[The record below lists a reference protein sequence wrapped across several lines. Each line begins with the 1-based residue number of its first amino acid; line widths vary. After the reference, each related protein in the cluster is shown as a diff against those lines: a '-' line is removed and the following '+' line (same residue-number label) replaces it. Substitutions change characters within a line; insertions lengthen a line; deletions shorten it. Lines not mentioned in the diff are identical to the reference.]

1 MIYFYGFV
9 AKNILNPDYKCHRK
23 KVRYQI
29 IIHFTRMDKS
39 KQAKPPNSGINR
51 FYRCLM
57 REFWGTIIGRHK
69 KCCLNFCSV
78 IQNVKNKHAWNS
90 RSAGRRMKLGSP
102 GVALECSQTK
112 IEFFYNPMY
121 LTLFMSFRWINQTIT
136 MLIFTK
142 QKIIQSHFPR
152 QPEEGH
158 SAPANCAHK
167 CQNYLE

>member
-1 MIYFYGFV
+1 MIQSIEKFISSSDSLFLCLMIYFYGFV

-78 IQNVKNKHAWNS
+78 IQNVKNKHAWNFRHVVNKKFQS
-90 RSAGRRMKLGSP
+90 LKDGLDSYYKNS
-102 GVALECSQTK
+102 
-112 IEFFYNPMY
+112 
-121 LTLFMSFRWINQTIT
+121 LFWNNLKTF
-136 MLIFTK
+136 
-142 QKIIQSHFPR
+142 
-152 QPEEGH
+152 
-158 SAPANCAHK
+158 C
-167 CQNYLE
+167 